1 MDDATKFQ
9 KLDLAGK
16 RLGLST
22 YDMAVLLQVTPA
34 MVSRYRGG
42 KVGKIGQRDKD
53 KFSRASAALKALI
66 PQRGELADAQPR
78 DRLSLV
84 VDAMRSTST
93 GGEVK
98 VPMFL

>member
-1 MDDATKFQ
+1 MDAVTKFQ

-53 KFSRASAALKALI
+53 KFSRAGAAMKALI
-66 PQRGELADAQPR
+66 SQRQELADAQPR
-78 DRLSLV
+78 DRLLLV
-84 VDAMRSTST
+84 VEAMKSTSD
-93 GGEVK
+93 GDKVK